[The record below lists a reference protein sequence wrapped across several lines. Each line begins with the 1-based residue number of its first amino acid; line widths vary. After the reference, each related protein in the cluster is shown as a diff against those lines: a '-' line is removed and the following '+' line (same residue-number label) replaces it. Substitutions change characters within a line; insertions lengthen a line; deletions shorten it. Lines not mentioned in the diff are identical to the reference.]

1 MKCCTK
7 FILLTSLFFS
17 FFAVVLAQP
26 KGNDVTTP
34 LHAMKPDYPFLY
46 EAPKIADVKMVLDRV
61 YHYLDSVTPFQ
72 LVHRRTGEAV
82 NSLDAIDTNTIVKP
96 GDYRLTSYEWGVTY
110 SAMLQAGEATGDSKY
125 TNYTKDRVKFIV
137 NSLPAFKSLYQK
149 HPSRSNP
156 FRQPLE
162 PKALDDAGAVCAAMI
177 KLQRQKPDANL
188 KAQIDN
194 YMDFV
199 FNKEYRLADGTL
211 ARTRPLKNTLW
222 LDDLYMGVPA
232 IAQMGKLTGDKKYY
246 DDAVK
251 QILQFSARMFNKQLG
266 IYMHGWVEDMKDH
279 PEFHWARANGWALLA
294 MTELLEVL
302 PENHPGYKAIVQ
314 QLQSHIKG
322 LAGYQSGQ
330 GLWHQLLD
338 KTDSYLETSATA
350 IYVYCITRAINKGR
364 IDAKAYS
371 PMCLLAWNAIT
382 QKINAIGQVEGT
394 CVGTGMAFDP
404 AFYYY
409 RPINVF
415 AAHGYGPVILAGAEI
430 TNLLNNYV
438 FEINDSAIQLKS
450 KK

>member
-1 MKCCTK
+1 MKRTK
-7 FILLTSLFFS
+7 LFFLAS
-17 FFAVVLAQP
+17 LLSIFYVTGFAQVR
-26 KGNDVTTP
+26 GNDVTVP

-46 EAPKIADVKMVLDRV
+46 DAPKIADVKIVLDRV

-72 LVHRRTGEAV
+72 FVHRRTGEAV
-82 NSLDAIDTNTIVKP
+82 SSLNAIDTNTIVKS

-110 SAMLQAGEATGDSKY
+110 SAMLQAGEATGDSKF
-125 TNYTKDRVKFIV
+125 TNYAKDRVSFIV
-137 NSLPAFKSLYQK
+137 NSLPAFRTLYQK
-149 HPSRSNP
+149 YPSRSNP

-162 PKALDDAGAVCAAMI
+162 PRALDDAGAICAAMI
-177 KLQRQKPDANL
+177 KMQRQNPDANL

-194 YMDFV
+194 YMNFI
-199 FNKEYRLADGTL
+199 FNKEYRLADKTL
-211 ARTRPLKNTLW
+211 ARNRPLKNTLW
-222 LDDLYMGVPA
+222 LDDMYMGIPA

-251 QILQFSARMFNKQLG
+251 QVVQFSARMFNKQLG
-266 IYMHGWVEDMKDH
+266 VYMHGWVEDMKDH

-302 PENHPGYKAIVQ
+302 PETHPGYKVVVQ
-314 QLQSHIKG
+314 QLQAHIKG
-322 LAGYQSGQ
+322 LAAYQSGQ
-330 GLWHQLLD
+330 GLWHQLLE
-338 KTDSYLETSATA
+338 KTDSYLETSASA

-382 QKINAIGQVEGT
+382 KKVNTIGQVEGT

-415 AAHGYGPVILAGAEI
+415 AAHSYGPVLLAGAEI
-430 TNLLNNYV
+430 TNLLNNYL

>member
-1 MKCCTK
+1 MKRCTK
-7 FILLTSLFFS
+7 LFFLIS
-17 FFAVVLAQP
+17 FVASFYIPVFAQP

-46 EAPKIADVKMVLDRV
+46 EAPQIADVKMVLDKV
-61 YHYLDSVTPFQ
+61 YHYLDSVTPFK
-72 LVHRRTGEAV
+72 LVHRRTGEVV

-110 SAMLQAGEATGDSKY
+110 SAMLQAGEATGDSKF
-125 TNYTKDRVKFIV
+125 TNYTKDRVSFIA
-137 NSLPAFKSLYQK
+137 NSLPAFRSLYQK
-149 HPSRSNP
+149 YPSRSNP

-177 KLQRQKPDANL
+177 KMQRQNPYANL
-188 KAQIDN
+188 RAQIDN
-194 YMDFV
+194 YMKFI
-199 FNKEYRLADGTL
+199 FTEEYRLKDGTL
-211 ARTRPLKNTLW
+211 ARMRPLKNTLW

-251 QILQFSARMFNKQLG
+251 QILQFSKRMFNKQLG
-266 IYMHGWVEDMKDH
+266 IYMHGWVEEMKDH

-302 PENHPGYKAIVQ
+302 PETHPGYKAVLQ
-314 QLQSHIKG
+314 QLQAHIKG
-322 LAGYQSGQ
+322 LAAYQSGQ

-338 KTDSYLETSATA
+338 RTDSYLETSATA

-382 QKINAIGQVEGT
+382 KKVNAIGQVEGT

-415 AAHGYGPVILAGAEI
+415 AAHSYGPVILAGAEI
-430 TNLLNNYV
+430 TNLLNNYI

>member
-1 MKCCTK
+1 MKRIK
-7 FILLTSLFFS
+7 FFPLASLLS
-17 FFAVVLAQP
+17 FFYVTGFSQI

-46 EAPKIADVKMVLDRV
+46 EAPKIAEVKTVLDRV

-110 SAMLQAGEATGDSKY
+110 SAMLQAGEATGDSRF

-149 HPSRSNP
+149 YPLRSNP

-177 KLQRQKPDANL
+177 KLQRQNPNANL
-188 KAQIDN
+188 RAQIDN
-194 YMDFV
+194 YMKFV
-199 FNKEYRLADGTL
+199 FTEEYRLKDGTL
-211 ARTRPLKNTLW
+211 ARNRPLKNTLW

-279 PEFHWARANGWALLA
+279 PEFHWARANGWALMA

-302 PENHPGYKAIVQ
+302 PETHPGYKAVVQ
-314 QLQSHIKG
+314 QLQAHIKG
-322 LAGYQSGQ
+322 LATYQSGQ

-338 KTDSYLETSATA
+338 RTDSYLETSASA

-382 QKINAIGQVEGT
+382 KKINAIGQVEGT

-409 RPINVF
+409 RPVNVF
-415 AAHGYGPVILAGAEI
+415 AAHSYGPVILAGAEI
-430 TNLLNNYV
+430 TNLLNNYI